1 MSEGPIIELKNIC
14 KRFDGIEALTDI
26 SLAIERGKVH
36 GLVGENGA
44 GKSTLGKII
53 AGVHRP
59 DNGQLIVDGEAV
71 HFTTPRDALG
81 YGIAMISQEVSLI
94 PKRTVVE
101 NVFLGI
107 ESTKH
112 WLVDK
117 KELYKRYDELTA
129 RAGIYI
135 HPDTILATLRI
146 ADQKKVEVL
155 RAVARNARLI
165 VMDEPTAA
173 LSSEEAAALYALIDS
188 LKVIGTTVVYV
199 SHFLEEVLQLADSV
213 TVLRNGRLIKTSPV
227 AEETPES
234 LVNNML
240 GGFVSLSYP
249 EKNYP
254 EHSAPVVLSVQHLCK
269 AGDFEDISFEI
280 REGEIVG
287 LAGLAG
293 SGRSEICRALFGAE
307 KITGG
312 TVSVKGNII
321 QAKTP
326 RDAVR
331 EGIALLPES
340 RKIAGLIMNFSTSNN
355 ITLPHLTNI
364 SVGPMIKLAEEKAQT
379 QSILT
384 QLDVRPPDP
393 LARVSSLSGG
403 NQQKTLFAK
412 WLFKK
417 PLVFIADEPTAGVD
431 VGAKRAIYQLI
442 HQLAGEGLA
451 VLLVSSDIEEVLGLS
466 HKVLAIRKGR
476 IVMEFD
482 RHEIA
487 EEKVMNA
494 IFATDKEGD
503 PKCIN

>member
-1 MSEGPIIELKNIC
+1 MSESPIIELRNIC

-26 SLAIERGKVH
+26 SLVIERGKVH

-71 HFTTPRDALG
+71 FFTTPRDALG
-81 YGIAMISQEVSLI
+81 YGIAMISQEVSLV

-107 ESTKH
+107 ESTSFG
-112 WLVDK
+112 LVNK
-117 KELYKRYDELTA
+117 KELYKLYEELTA

-135 HPDTILATLRI
+135 DPDTILTTLRI

-173 LSSEEAAALYALIDS
+173 LSSEEAATLYALIDS
-188 LKVIGTTVVYV
+188 LKAIGTTVVYV
-199 SHFLEEVLQLADSV
+199 SHFLEEVLRLADAV

-227 AEETPES
+227 TEETPES

-240 GGFVSLSYP
+240 GGFVSLGYP
-249 EKNYP
+249 EKKYP
-254 EHSAPVVLSVQHLCK
+254 EKSAPVVLSVQHLCK
-269 AGDFEDISFEI
+269 TGDFEDISFEI
-280 REGEIVG
+280 KEGEIVG

-312 TVSVKGNII
+312 TVQVRGKKI

-326 RDAVR
+326 REAVR

-340 RKIAGLIMNFSTSNN
+340 RKIAGLIMNFSTSSN
-355 ITLPHLTNI
+355 ITLPHLSSI
-364 SVGPMIKLAEEKAQT
+364 SMGPLIKLSEEKAQT

-393 LARVSSLSGG
+393 IARVSSLSGG

-476 IVMEFD
+476 LVVEFNRD
-482 RHEIA
+482 EIA
-487 EEKVMNA
+487 EDKVMNA

-503 PKCIN
+503 PQCKN

>member
-1 MSEGPIIELKNIC
+1 MTKGPLVELKKIC
-14 KRFDGIEALTDI
+14 KRFDGIEALKDV
-26 SLAIERGKVH
+26 SLTVERGTVH

-59 DNGQLIVDGEAV
+59 DSGQLIVDNNAV
-71 HFTTPRDALG
+71 SFSTPRDALA
-81 YGIAMISQEVSLI
+81 YGIVMISQEVSLV

-107 ESTKH
+107 ESTKYG
-112 WLVDK
+112 LVDK
-117 KELYKRYDELTA
+117 SALYNLYEELTA

-135 HPDTILATLRI
+135 HPDIILDNLRI

-155 RAVARNARLI
+155 RAVARDARLV

-173 LSSEEAAALYALIDS
+173 LSSEEAAALYALINS
-188 LKVIGTTVVYV
+188 LKVIGTTIVYV
-199 SHFLEEVLQLADSV
+199 SHFLEEVLQLADRV
-213 TVLRNGRLIKTSPV
+213 TVLRNGNLIKTSPV
-227 AEETPES
+227 VDETPDS

-240 GGFVSLSYP
+240 GGFVSLGFP

-254 EHSAPVVLSVQHLCK
+254 RPNAPVVLQVQHFCK
-269 AGDFEDISFEI
+269 QGDFEDISFEI
-280 REGEIVG
+280 HEGEIVG

-293 SGRSEICRALFGAE
+293 SGRSEICRAIFGAE
-307 KITGG
+307 KVTGG
-312 TVSVKGNII
+312 TMVLRGKTIHVKS
-321 QAKTP
+321 P
-326 RDAVR
+326 REAV
-331 EGIALLPES
+331 EKGFALLPES
-340 RKIAGLIMNFSTSNN
+340 RKLAGLVMNFSTSNN
-355 ITLPHLTNI
+355 ITLPHLPKI
-364 SVGPMIKLAEEKAQT
+364 SLGPLIKLAEEKKLT

-393 LARVSSLSGG
+393 MAKVSSLSGG

-442 HQLAGEGLA
+442 HKLSGEGLA

-466 HKVLAIRKGR
+466 HKVLTIRNGR
-476 IVMEFD
+476 VVMEFD
-482 RHEIA
+482 QDEIT
-487 EEKVMNA
+487 EDKVMNA
-494 IFATDKEGD
+494 IFATDKEGAL
-503 PKCIN
+503 KCK